1 MDSKKEPMTK
11 AKVLALLIGLAL
23 LFTLPATVLAQ
34 RVPPHVYVGAAAI
47 DNAPAPDGT
56 TVTAWIDGRQA
67 ASTTVSGG
75 SYTIQVDQG
84 DASFA
89 DKRVSFKV
97 GGNDAAQS
105 ATWSFG
111 GSDELNLTAAA
122 AQVTR
127 TVFAEVIAN
136 NDNLARVWRYSNATQ
151 TWAFFDPRP
160 AFAAANTLTNTSSR
174 DIVWVNVKVQ
184 QTFQGQTL
192 FPGWNLISLQ

>member
-1 MDSKKEPMTK
+1 MTK
-11 AKVLALLIGLAL
+11 AKVLALVIGVAL
-23 LFTLPATVLAQ
+23 LFIFTAIVSAQ
-34 RVPPHVYVGAAAI
+34 RVPPHVFVGTATI
-47 DNAPAPDGT
+47 DGARAPDGT
-56 TVTAWIDGRQA
+56 TVTAWVDGRQA
-67 ASTTVSGG
+67 ASTTVYGG
-75 SYTIQVDQG
+75 SYVIPVDQG
-84 DASFA
+84 DGSFA
-89 DKRVSFKV
+89 GKRVSFQV

-111 GSDELNLTAAA
+111 GTDELNLTTVA
-122 AQVTR
+122 AQETR

-160 AFAAANTLTNTSSR
+160 AFAAANTLTNPSSR

-192 FPGWNLISLQ
+192 FPGWNLISLK